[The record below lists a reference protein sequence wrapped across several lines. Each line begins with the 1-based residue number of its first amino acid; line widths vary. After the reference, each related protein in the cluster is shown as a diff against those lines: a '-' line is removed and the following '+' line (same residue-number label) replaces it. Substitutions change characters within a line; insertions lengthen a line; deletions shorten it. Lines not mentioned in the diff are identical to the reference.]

1 VGTSSAKTIAIAIS
15 ALIVSTIRP
24 SVSDDYTIVRTLVV
38 TFHHKVQPEISR
50 QVTGRTSLGLYSAVL
65 AASQSQRVFE
75 EPTDSCA
82 DRCRRRHV
90 SLV

>member
-1 VGTSSAKTIAIAIS
+1 MGTSSAKTIAIAIS
-15 ALIVSTIRP
+15 ALIVSTSRP
-24 SVSDDYTIVRTLVV
+24 SVSDDYTIVRT
-38 TFHHKVQPEISR
+38 HKVQPEISR